1 MTGRAIAILRGRDDR
16 YLIPAARVLLD
27 AGLPLELPL
36 TTPGALAA
44 IEALGGRVG
53 AGTVL
58 TRDAAADAVSAG
70 ASFLVTPA
78 MVPEVIAYGNDHGV
92 PVYAGALTPT
102 EVWDAHRAGAP
113 FIKIFPASSVG
124 PEYVA
129 ALRQP
134 FPELRYVPVGGIGLD
149 QAPAYLAAG
158 AVAVGVGSPLVGDAL
173 TTGDLDGL
181 RDRARLWAAL

>member
-1 MTGRAIAILRGRDDR
+1 MTGRAFAILRGPDDR
-16 YLIPAARVLLD
+16 HLLPAARVLLD
-27 AGLPLELPL
+27 AGLRLELPL

-44 IEALGGRVG
+44 IEALDGVG

-78 MVPEVIAYGNDHGV
+78 VVPEVIAYGADRGV

-102 EVWDAHRAGAP
+102 EVWDAHRAGAA

-134 FPELRYVPVGGIGLD
+134 FPGLKFVPVGGIGLD
-149 QAPAYLAAG
+149 RAADYLAAG

-173 TTGDLDGL
+173 LTGDLDGL
-181 RDRARLWAAL
+181 RERARVWAAL